1 MVVINQTMAKV
12 FWPNRSPIGDRV
24 RAPGPDDS
32 PNPWLTIVGVVADVK
47 QGGLDQKTGTELY
60 FLQEQAPKT
69 AGFSVDTMNVVV
81 RTRQDPMALAGAV
94 RDAVRRRDPSLPV
107 AEVKTMEKVL
117 FESVASP
124 RLLMVLVMLFAAVAL
139 VLAAIGTYGV
149 LSYAVEQRTR
159 EIGIRM
165 ALGAQVGQVLRM
177 ILSQG
182 ALLTGLGLVLGT
194 LGALALQKVLAS
206 LLFNVAPTDPLIFG
220 FVIVLLALVSLI
232 ACWWPA
238 RRAARVDPLVALR
251 YE

>member
-1 MVVINQTMAKV
+1 M
-12 FWPNRSPIGDRV
+12 RS
-24 RAPGPDDS
+24 
-32 PNPWLTIVGVVADVK
+32 
-47 QGGLDQKTGTELY
+47 
-60 FLQEQAPKT
+60 
-69 AGFSVDTMNVVV
+69 
-81 RTRQDPMALAGAV
+81 
-94 RDAVRRRDPSLPV
+94 
-107 AEVKTMEKVL
+107 METVL

-139 VLAAIGTYGV
+139 VLAATGTYGV
-149 LSYAVEQRTR
+149 LSYSVQQRTR

-182 ALLTGLGLVLGT
+182 AILAGLGLLLGT

-220 FVIVLLALVSLI
+220 LVLALLALVSFL

-251 YE
+251 SE

>member
-1 MVVINQTMAKV
+1 
-12 FWPNRSPIGDRV
+12 
-24 RAPGPDDS
+24 
-32 PNPWLTIVGVVADVK
+32 
-47 QGGLDQKTGTELY
+47 
-60 FLQEQAPKT
+60 
-69 AGFSVDTMNVVV
+69 MNVVV
-81 RTRQDPMALAGAV
+81 RTKGDPLVLA
-94 RDAVRRRDPSLPV
+94 DAVRQEVRRMDPALPL
-107 AEVKTMEKVL
+107 AGMRPMTTVL

-149 LSYAVEQRTR
+149 LSYAVQQRTR

-182 ALLTGLGLVLGT
+182 AALVGLGLVLGVV
-194 LGALALQKVLAS
+194 GALALQKILAS
-206 LLFNVAPTDPLIFG
+206 LLFGVAPTDPLTFG
-220 FVIVLLALVSLI
+220 LVIALLGVVAFL

-238 RRAARVDPLVALR
+238 RRAARVSPLVALR